1 MNLESVFC
9 GLHESP
15 IRSTA
20 ESELTLGLR
29 KLCRVA
35 FADRITK
42 STAKVGLD
50 RRPPLVTRHCLRS
63 LLRRVDGEGTSP
75 RGPEALFFQRVGIG
89 TAVFLG
95 AQTDGGGDS
104 LLAQKFTD
112 SLKPVDSFANR
123 FHYHHDGYGDKR
135 ADQPPQPAPEQER
148 DE

>member
-75 RGPEALFFQRVGIG
+75 RGPEALFFQNGSVSAPQYFWARR
-89 TAVFLG
+89 
-95 AQTDGGGDS
+95 QTGEVIHFS
-104 LLAQKFTD
+104 LRS
-112 SLKPVDSFANR
+112 SLTP
-123 FHYHHDGYGDKR
+123 
-135 ADQPPQPAPEQER
+135 
-148 DE
+148 